1 MDFYFPNLADW
12 VPSSFRGDSP
22 ARRDLIEGRLP
33 RGKLVLLAGEGGVGK
48 SMLMLDLFEAVT
60 RGGKEAFGGRVI
72 GAPQPCILLT
82 GEDDRA
88 SIDLR
93 LKVIRQ
99 GEPGADFGAI
109 LPCPDI
115 GLLTLARTDYVNV
128 VESTDTLDWLEEQL
142 KMMSIVHGPL
152 GFLAIDPWA
161 LFFPVDTNSAEHVQA
176 VWGRL
181 SGLATRLD
189 CTVIVVHHMG
199 KGNGDSRT
207 RVRGSTALIDGVRAA
222 YALELVPAD
231 EAARIRA
238 DLDVDE
244 PLDVVRLALLKNNLG
259 LRRSHVTYLRL
270 PDGRL
275 QDVSALL
282 QPAKSP
288 EEALL
293 LAIRD
298 AAHRGERLT
307 KTGGNGVYEAKKNRE
322 WWPREL
328 SSLSKRSVETL
339 VNTLIARGRV
349 RICDGALATVD

>member
-1 MDFYFPNLADW
+1 MDFPNLADW
-12 VPSSFRGDSP
+12 APSRFKGDSP
-22 ARRDLIEGRLP
+22 SRRDLIEGRLP
-33 RGKLVLLAGEGGVGK
+33 RGKLVLLAGEGGIGK

-60 RGGKEAFGGRVI
+60 RGCDESFGGRVV
-72 GAPQPCILLT
+72 GGPQPCLLLT
-82 GEDDRA
+82 GEDDRS

-99 GEPGADFGAI
+99 GASGAEFGAI

-115 GLLTLARTDYVNV
+115 GLLTLARTDIVSQ
-128 VESTDTLDWLEEQL
+128 VESTEALDWLEGQL
-142 KMMSIVHGPL
+142 HAMASTHGAL

-176 VWGRL
+176 VWARL
-181 SGLATRLD
+181 SGIATRLD
-189 CTVIVVHHMG
+189 CTVIVVHHLG
-199 KGNGDSRT
+199 KGSSDTRT

-231 EAARIRA
+231 EAARVRA
-238 DLDVDE
+238 DVEVDE
-244 PLDVVRLALLKNNLG
+244 PLDVVRLVLLKNNLG
-259 LRRSHVTYLRL
+259 LRRNHVTYLRM

-282 QPAKSP
+282 QPKKSP

-293 LAIRD
+293 VAIRE
-298 AAHRGERLT
+298 AALRGERLT
-307 KTGGNGVYEAKKNRE
+307 KTGKHGVYKAKESHE

-328 SSLSKRSVETL
+328 SNLSKRTAETLVETL
-339 VNTLIARGRV
+339 ITRGRV
-349 RICDGALATVD
+349 RVREGALATVD